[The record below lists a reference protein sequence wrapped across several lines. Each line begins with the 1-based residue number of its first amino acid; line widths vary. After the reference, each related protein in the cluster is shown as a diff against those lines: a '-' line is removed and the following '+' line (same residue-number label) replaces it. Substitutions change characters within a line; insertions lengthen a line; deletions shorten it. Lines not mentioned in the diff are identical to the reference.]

1 MKKRLR
7 NTAQRKSLTIR
18 FGIGESYAF
27 SLKQEK
33 GIHERRVRKKPGLA
47 TGLI

>member
-7 NTAQRKSLTIR
+7 NTAQRQSLTIR
-18 FGIGESYAF
+18 FGIGESCAF

-33 GIHERRVRKKPGLA
+33 CIHERGVKKKPALA
-47 TGLI
+47 TGLF